1 MIVFAPSGRLR
12 LLGGKIK
19 DDMYGVSG
27 IMNSIGFSFCHDFN
41 RMAHGFRHDIATMYN
56 GPTAVMLYYIV
67 TIEPR

>member
-1 MIVFAPSGRLR
+1 M
-12 LLGGKIK
+12 

-27 IMNSIGFSFCHDFN
+27 IMNSIEFSFCHDFN